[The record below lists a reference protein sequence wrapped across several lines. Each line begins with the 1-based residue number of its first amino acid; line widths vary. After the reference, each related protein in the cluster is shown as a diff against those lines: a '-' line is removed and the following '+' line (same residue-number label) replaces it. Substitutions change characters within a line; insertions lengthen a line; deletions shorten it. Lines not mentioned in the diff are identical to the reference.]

1 MRVGHRSGVSVCG
14 LAWLARRRIAA
25 RQSRV
30 RPGAGGVFHTWR
42 MAAKKRGPK
51 VVTEAHKA
59 AMATGRAESR
69 AVSDYLEVMAA
80 NKPKRGRK
88 RTAETISNR
97 LAAVADE
104 LVDAD
109 MVTRVHLIQERMD
122 LETELAVIEDV
133 VDLSYYEN
141 EFVKV
146 AKNYSARRGISY
158 AAWREAGID
167 AALLK
172 RAGIHR

>member
-1 MRVGHRSGVSVCG
+1 M
-14 LAWLARRRIAA
+14 
-25 RQSRV
+25 
-30 RPGAGGVFHTWR
+30 FHTWW
-42 MAAKKRGPK
+42 MASKKRGPK

-88 RTAETISNR
+88 RTAETIHNR
-97 LAAVADE
+97 LATVADE
-104 LVDAD
+104 LDDAD
-109 MVTRVHLIQERMD
+109 MMTRVHLIQERLD
-122 LETELAVIEDV
+122 LEAELAVIEDV
-133 VDLSYYEN
+133 VDLSYYED

-146 AKNYSARRGISY
+146 AKSDSTRRGISY